1 MPTTGT
7 LFLPDRLHIAVCS
20 ALAAL
25 TLALVFISASL
36 AEKRFWADWQESGNL
51 RRPNYAERIY
61 PENFFRIRANIWSN
75 LAYVAVCFYALAFA
89 RHDRRRPRAPLAGYL
104 VQTRRSAPLRLDL
117 HLARRGQRDVSRLP
131 HALRAIARCC
141 LDVWRIDR
149 VHRDQP
155 RSLAARDRLGRD
167 RPPLPTWP
175 FFGGLVVIA
184 RTLLFRYK
192 WSMSA
197 TNVLSTLILSG
208 TVLGILD
215 RFHLM
220 RRMAMRWAFAF
231 VAALVAGITCRQLD
245 VAGRFS
251 GPDAWLQGH
260 AHWHVLTAA
269 SLGCTYLYYR
279 SEVLRPPPAPPPP
292 S

>member
-1 MPTTGT
+1 
-7 LFLPDRLHIAVCS
+7 
-20 ALAAL
+20 
-25 TLALVFISASL
+25 
-36 AEKRFWADWQESGNL
+36 
-51 RRPNYAERIY
+51 
-61 PENFFRIRANIWSN
+61 
-75 LAYVAVCFYALAFA
+75 
-89 RHDRRRPRAPLAGYL
+89 
-104 VQTRRSAPLRLDL
+104 
-117 HLARRGQRDVSRLP
+117 
-131 HALRAIARCC
+131 
-141 LDVWRIDR
+141 
-149 VHRDQP
+149 
-155 RSLAARDRLGRD
+155 
-167 RPPLPTWP
+167 
-175 FFGGLVVIA
+175 VVIA

-215 RFHLM
+215 RFHPM

-231 VAALVAGITCRQLD
+231 VAALVAGTTCRQLD

-260 AHWHVLTAA
+260 ALWHVLTAA

-279 SEVLRPPPAPPPP
+279 SEVLRPPPALPPP